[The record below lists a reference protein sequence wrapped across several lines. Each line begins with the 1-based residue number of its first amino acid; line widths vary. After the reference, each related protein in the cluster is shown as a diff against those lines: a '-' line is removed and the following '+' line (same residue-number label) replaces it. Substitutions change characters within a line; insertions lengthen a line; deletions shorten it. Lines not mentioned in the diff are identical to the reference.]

1 MAALLRRVLNLRLC
15 PKADLCNI
23 SEFSPVK
30 ALFLA
35 GNEKNGWSPLV
46 MSSTYLVARGI
57 RGREG
62 VQVLYDFCSARSF
75 QVDWQDDDFVEC
87 FVTFFEER
95 WEAAVVRSQE
105 VSALSHQEGRH
116 AGLSGMNFVETLKDT
131 RHRQVLFQ
139 DVAVRLAC
147 FFDDSK
153 DMSASTLMDFYHA
166 LVSHPF
172 APTTDSYEVHHHGC
186 RLLHKKPKVE
196 HDAVKAIT
204 PMVRDGTYN
213 SMDFLRRFYNIM
225 QLFKAPSV
233 SFTTPLWIKMMRC
246 QGKSDV
252 DYFGLTMEDAN
263 MLIPV
268 RKKGAEGDVVIEG
281 QKAVGEQSLYWRW
294 LIIDEF
300 GMVGSSL
307 LAEVDMKLRD
317 VVVDVNP
324 HKKTHSGHV
333 RPFGGLNVLLSGD
346 LWQLPPPS
354 GGYLGNIPAEF
365 IANAR
370 TYNPSA
376 TISHG
381 QSLLWGGPQ

>member
-35 GNEKNGWSPLV
+35 GNEKNGWSSLV

-62 VQVLYDFCSARSF
+62 VQVLYDFCSARCF
-75 QVDWQDDDFVEC
+75 QVDWQNDDFVEC

-172 APTTDSYEVHHHGC
+172 ALTTNSYEVHHHGC
-186 RLLHKKPKVE
+186 RLLHKKPKVD
-196 HDAVKAIT
+196 HDAVKVIT

-213 SMDFLRRFYNIM
+213 SMDFLRCFYNIM

-233 SFTTPLWIKMMRC
+233 SFTIPLWIKMMRC
-246 QGKSDV
+246 QSKSDV

-263 MLIPV
+263 MLIQETPTMN
-268 RKKGAEGDVVIEG
+268 
-281 QKAVGEQSLYWRW
+281 WTT
-294 LIIDEF
+294 
-300 GMVGSSL
+300 L
-307 LAEVDMKLRD
+307 L
-317 VVVDVNP
+317 
-324 HKKTHSGHV
+324 
-333 RPFGGLNVLLSGD
+333 VLLCETRQAIDAKGMSHFHWTLD
-346 LWQLPPPS
+346 KLDARKDQL
-354 GGYLGNIPAEF
+354 A
-365 IANAR
+365 
-370 TYNPSA
+370 SA
-376 TISHG
+376 IEDASSMIVNTGAKGSTCYSVRLYILVDAWLEHVG
-381 QSLLWGGPQ
+381 KNVPVDEDEW